1 MERISAT
8 VICHNEEINLRAC
21 LASLRWADEI
31 VVVDAGSRD
40 GTVTI
45 AREFTDKVYTNPW
58 PGHKE
63 QKNFAVDR
71 AAGPWIFSLDS
82 DERVSSKLA
91 ARIRVEVEN
100 PRHDGYR
107 FPRENYFLG
116 NRMRYGGWYPDHV
129 LRLFRKEK
137 GRFTGINPHDYV
149 EIDGGNVGTIPHPIT
164 HITYRNYS
172 QYVRKQLSYSEIGA
186 AEMEKRR
193 KDGRSPGG
201 CRFFS
206 GFFFKF
212 LETYFWKRGFLDGWP
227 GFVASVGGAY
237 AKMGRLVIYRERIDP
252 REAPEP

>member
-1 MERISAT
+1 MEKISAT
-8 VICHNEEINLRAC
+8 VICHNEELNLRAC
-21 LASLRWADEI
+21 LESLRFADEI
-31 VVVDAGSRD
+31 VVVDAGSTD
-40 GTVTI
+40 ATPAI
-45 AREFTDKVYTNPW
+45 AQEFTDRFYTNPW

-71 AAGPWIFSLDS
+71 AAFPWIFSLDA
-82 DERVSSKLA
+82 DERVSPELA
-91 ARIRVEVEN
+91 ARIRAEVAN

-107 FPRENYFLG
+107 FPRDNYFLG
-116 NRMRYGGWYPDHV
+116 RRMRHGGWYPDHV

-149 EIDGGNVGTIPHPIT
+149 EIDGGSLGTIPIPIT
-164 HITYRNYS
+164 HITYRTFS

-193 KDGRSPGG
+193 QDGRPPGG
-201 CRFFS
+201 GRLFS
-206 GFFFKF
+206 GFLCKF
-212 LETYFWKRGFLDGWP
+212 LETYVWKGGVLDGWP

-252 REAPEP
+252 REAPK